1 MAISSDVLQTWVV
14 DYIATCN
21 IVAKVFVQNMSAL
34 FD

>member
-1 MAISSDVLQTWVV
+1 V

-34 FD
+34 FDWWYVSLQL